1 MKALPKPKRTATKPP
16 VFKFYK
22 LSAPDA
28 KPLIELG
35 LEFAITIAIKKAG
48 GNR

>member
-1 MKALPKPKRTATKPP
+1 MKALPKPKRTAAKPP

-28 KPLIELG
+28 KPLSELG
-35 LEFAITIAIKKAG
+35 LEFAITIAIKKDG
-48 GNR
+48 GAR

>member
-1 MKALPKPKRTATKPP
+1 MKSTTKPKRTAAKPP

-28 KPLIELG
+28 KPLTEMG